1 MRRNKAYPYPEIVTS
16 ERGWTVT
23 GTPDNH
29 GGARTD
35 NLNKHMQVPLDRD
48 CKDCGINHSRMIRRH
63 ELGHVKWSP
72 KTMGRLKPG
81 VRPEAVEVLEE
92 IRVNYLLHKAGLSL
106 DEPTQCVDKIEI
118 TTQKKVYESSIAELI
133 LWTLASMWMIDNP
146 ESESSYYKSKWGH
159 EFETIKKIIV
169 DAEADPMLTNM
180 RKAELK
186 FTLNTAQQFYQ
197 SITKH
202 AYGQKPSYR
211 KVQNYAK
218 KLSEVLDMF
227 LDKPKQ
233 EEVYKQE
240 TLQHSKEMG
249 EETEEQGEEIENPQT
264 VQDLEQRIRSKLMNE
279 MEYQTTGGVGHWGEM
294 QIHEPA
300 LTVNLQGRL
309 KQGRKYRPADFGYNP
324 KFINRWCSDKKI
336 FKQKQHVLGGTI
348 LIDASGSMSFSGQD
362 ILDIME
368 LLPAVT
374 IAMYNGGGAT
384 GDLRIIARNG
394 MRVTEEQLDEWSGRG
409 NVVDGPALHW
419 LATMPERR
427 IWVSDMYIFGA
438 YGDTSGFNLMKDVH
452 DTCIQNKII
461 NLKDIDEVKEHAIK
475 LNIV

>member
-1 MRRNKAYPYPEIVTS
+1 MRRDRAYPYPEIVTS
-16 ERGWTVT
+16 ETGWTVT

-92 IRVNYLLHKAGLSL
+92 IRVNYLLRKAGIAIE
-106 DEPTQCVDKIEI
+106 EPTQCVDKIEI
-118 TTQKKVYESSIAELI
+118 TTHEKVYKSSIAELI
-133 LWTLASMWMIDNP
+133 LWTLASMWDRKDP
-146 ESESSYYKSKWGH
+146 SAEYGGYVWGH
-159 EFETIKKIIV
+159 EYESIRKIID
-169 DAEADPMLTNM
+169 DALDNPQLTEM
-180 RKAELK
+180 RKAELR
-186 FTLNTAQQFYQ
+186 FTLNTVQQFYH
-197 SITKH
+197 SIVRH
-202 AYGQKPSYR
+202 AYGQTPSYR

-227 LDKPKQ
+227 LDKPKP
-233 EEVYKQE
+233 EEVFKQDRLQNSEE
-240 TLQHSKEMG
+240 TG
-249 EETEEQGEEIENPQT
+249 EETEQEGNEIENPQT
-264 VQDLEQRIRSKLMNE
+264 VQDLEQRMRSQLMNE
-279 MEYQTTGGVGHWGEM
+279 MNYQTTGGVGHWGEM
-294 QIHEPA
+294 EIHEPA

-394 MRVTEEQLDEWSGRG
+394 MRVTEEQLDEWSGYG

>member
-1 MRRNKAYPYPEIVTS
+1 
-16 ERGWTVT
+16 
-23 GTPDNH
+23 
-29 GGARTD
+29 
-35 NLNKHMQVPLDRD
+35 
-48 CKDCGINHSRMIRRH
+48 MIRRH

-92 IRVNYLLHKAGLSL
+92 IRVNYLLRKAGIAIE
-106 DEPTQCVDKIEI
+106 EPTQCVDKIEI
-118 TTQKKVYESSIAELI
+118 TTHEKVYKSSIAELI
-133 LWTLASMWMIDNP
+133 LWTLASMWDKKDTTT
-146 ESESSYYKSKWGH
+146 EYGGYVWGH
-159 EFETIKKIIV
+159 EYESIRKIID
-169 DAEADPMLTNM
+169 DALNNPQLTEM
-180 RKAELK
+180 RKAELR
-186 FTLNTAQQFYQ
+186 FTLNTVQQFYH
-197 SITKH
+197 SIVRH
-202 AYGQKPSYR
+202 AYGQTPSYR

-218 KLSEVLDMF
+218 KLSKVLDMF
-227 LDKPKQ
+227 LDKPKP
-233 EEVYKQE
+233 EEVFKQDRLQSSEE
-240 TLQHSKEMG
+240 TG
-249 EETEEQGEEIENPQT
+249 EETEQEGNEIENPQT
-264 VQDLEQRIRSKLMNE
+264 VQDLEQRMRSQLMNE
-279 MEYQTTGGVGHWGEM
+279 MNYQTTGGVGHWGEM
-294 QIHEPA
+294 EIHEPA

-394 MRVTEEQLDEWSGRG
+394 MRVTEEQLDEWSGYG

>member
-1 MRRNKAYPYPEIVTS
+1 
-16 ERGWTVT
+16 
-23 GTPDNH
+23 
-29 GGARTD
+29 
-35 NLNKHMQVPLDRD
+35 
-48 CKDCGINHSRMIRRH
+48 
-63 ELGHVKWSP
+63 
-72 KTMGRLKPG
+72 MGRLKPG

-92 IRVNYLLHKAGLSL
+92 IRVNYLLRKAGIAIE
-106 DEPTQCVDKIEI
+106 EPTQCVDKIEI
-118 TTQKKVYESSIAELI
+118 TTHEKVYKSSIAELI
-133 LWTLASMWMIDNP
+133 LWTLASMWDRKDHS
-146 ESESSYYKSKWGH
+146 SEYGGYVWGH
-159 EFETIKKIIV
+159 EYDAIRKIID
-169 DAEADPMLTNM
+169 DALNDPQLTEM
-180 RKAELK
+180 RKAELR
-186 FTLNTAQQFYQ
+186 FTLNTVQQFYN
-197 SITKH
+197 SIVKH
-202 AYGQKPSYR
+202 AYGQTPSYR

-227 LDKPKQ
+227 LDKPKP

-240 TLQHSKEMG
+240 TLQSSEETG
-249 EETEEQGEEIENPQT
+249 EETEQEGNEIENPQT
-264 VQDLEQRIRSKLMNE
+264 VKDLEQRMRSHLMNE
-279 MEYQTTGGVGHWGEM
+279 MHYQTTGGVGHWGEM
-294 QIHEPA
+294 ETHEPA

-374 IAMYNGGGAT
+374 IAMYNGFTNT

-394 MRVTEEQLDEWSGRG
+394 MRVTEEQLDEWSGGG

>member
-1 MRRNKAYPYPEIVTS
+1 MRRDRAYPYPEIVTS
-16 ERGWTVT
+16 ETGWTVT

-92 IRVNYLLHKAGLSL
+92 IRVNYLLRKAGIAIE
-106 DEPTQCVDKIEI
+106 EPTQCVDKIEI
-118 TTQKKVYESSIAELI
+118 TTHEKVYKSSIAELI
-133 LWTLASMWMIDNP
+133 LWTLASMWDKKDTTT
-146 ESESSYYKSKWGH
+146 EYGGYVWGH
-159 EFETIKKIIV
+159 EYESIRKIID
-169 DAEADPMLTNM
+169 DALNNPQLTEM

-186 FTLNTAQQFYQ
+186 FTLNTVQQFYH
-197 SITKH
+197 SIVRH
-202 AYGQKPSYR
+202 AYGQTPSYR

-227 LDKPKQ
+227 LDKPKP
-233 EEVYKQE
+233 EEVFKQDRLQSSEE
-240 TLQHSKEMG
+240 TG
-249 EETEEQGEEIENPQT
+249 EETEQEGNEIENPQT
-264 VQDLEQRIRSKLMNE
+264 VQDLEQRMRSQLMNE
-279 MEYQTTGGVGHWGEM
+279 MNYQTTGGVGHWGEM
-294 QIHEPA
+294 EIHEPA

-374 IAMYNGGGAT
+374 IAMYNGSGNT

-394 MRVTEEQLDEWSGRG
+394 MRVTEEQLDEWSGYG

>member
-1 MRRNKAYPYPEIVTS
+1 MRRDRAYPYPEIVTS
-16 ERGWTVT
+16 ETGWTVT

-29 GGARTD
+29 PGARTD

-92 IRVNYLLHKAGLSL
+92 IRVNYLLRKAGIAIE
-106 DEPTQCVDKIEI
+106 EPTQCVDKIEI
-118 TTQKKVYESSIAELI
+118 TTHEKVYKSSIAELI
-133 LWTLASMWMIDNP
+133 LWTLASMWDRKDHS
-146 ESESSYYKSKWGH
+146 SEYGGYVWGH
-159 EFETIKKIIV
+159 EYDAIRKIID
-169 DAEADPMLTNM
+169 DALNDPQLTEM
-180 RKAELK
+180 RKAELR
-186 FTLNTAQQFYQ
+186 FTLNTVQQFYN
-197 SITKH
+197 SIVKH
-202 AYGQKPSYR
+202 AYGQTPSYR

-227 LDKPKQ
+227 LDKPKP

-240 TLQHSKEMG
+240 TLQSSEETG
-249 EETEEQGEEIENPQT
+249 EETEQEGNEIENPQT
-264 VQDLEQRIRSKLMNE
+264 VKDLEQRMRSHLMNE
-279 MEYQTTGGVGHWGEM
+279 MNYQTTGGVGHWGEM
-294 QIHEPA
+294 EIHEPA

-348 LIDASGSMSFSGQD
+348 LIDASGSMSFTGQD

-374 IAMYNGGGAT
+374 IAMYNGFTNT

-394 MRVTEEQLDEWSGRG
+394 MRVTEEQLDEWSGGG

>member
-1 MRRNKAYPYPEIVTS
+1 MRRDKAYPYPEIVTS
-16 ERGWTVT
+16 ETGWTVT
-23 GTPDNH
+23 GTPDNSNR
-29 GGARTD
+29 ASTD

-48 CKDCGINHSRMIRRH
+48 CPDCGINHSRMIRRH

-92 IRVNYLLHKAGLSL
+92 IRVNYLLRKAGIAL
-106 DEPTQCVDKIEI
+106 DEPTQCIDKVEI
-118 TTQKKVYESSIAELI
+118 LANKLVYESGISELI
-133 LWTLASMWMIDNP
+133 LMTLASMWDRKDP
-146 ESESSYYKSKWGH
+146 TTQYGGYTWGH
-159 EFETIKKIIV
+159 EYDTIMKV
-169 DAEADPMLTNM
+169 MDDALDDPRITEM
-180 RKAELK
+180 RKAEIR
-186 FTLNTAQQFYQ
+186 FTKNTASQFYH
-197 SITKH
+197 SIVRH
-202 AYGQKPSYR
+202 AYGQTPSYR

-218 KLSEVLDMF
+218 KLSEVLEMF

-233 EEVYKQE
+233 EDVYKQQ
-240 TLQHSKEMG
+240 TLQHENEMG
-249 EETEEQGEEIENPQT
+249 EEGEGQEEIENPQT
-264 VQDLEQRIRSKLMNE
+264 VQELEQRMRSNLMNE
-279 MEYQTTGGVGHWGEM
+279 MNYQTTGGVGHWGEM
-294 QIHEPA
+294 EIHQPP

-374 IAMYNGGGAT
+374 IAMYNGGGNT
-384 GDLRIIARNG
+384 GDLRVIARNG
-394 MRVTEEQLDEWSGRG
+394 MRVTEQYLDEHSGMG
-409 NVVDGPALHW
+409 NVVDGPALKW

-438 YGDTSGFNLMKDVH
+438 YGDTSGFNLMKDVY
-452 DTCIQNKII
+452 DTCSQNKII
-461 NLKDIDEVKEHAIK
+461 NLRDIDEVKEHAIK
-475 LNIV
+475 LNIVQ